1 MILLDTNVLIEILK
15 NNQNTIQQVS
25 TLTPPLAISSITA
38 MELIVGARNK
48 KEIQL
53 LNKFIARFQM
63 IHLDSVISLTALKL
77 ITSYAKSHT
86 LDIPDAL
93 ISATAINKHTQLL
106 TYNTKDFQYI
116 PSLELI
122 PGINH

>member
-15 NNQNTIQQVS
+15 NNQNTIQNVS
-25 TLTPPLAISSITA
+25 ALTPPLAISSITA

-53 LNKFIARFQM
+53 LKKFIARFQV
-63 IHLDSVISLTALKL
+63 IHLDSIISLAALKL
-77 ITSYAKSHT
+77 ITGYAKSHA

-93 ISATAINKHTQLL
+93 ISATAISKRAKLL

-122 PGINH
+122 P

>member
-15 NNQNTIQQVS
+15 NNQNTIQNVS
-25 TLTPPLAISSITA
+25 ALTPPLAISSITA

-53 LNKFIARFQM
+53 LNKFIARFQV
-63 IHLDSVISLTALKL
+63 IHLDSIISLAALKL
-77 ITSYAKSHT
+77 ITGYAKSHA

-93 ISATAINKHTQLL
+93 ISATAISKRAKLL

-122 PGINH
+122 P

>member
-15 NNQNTIQQVS
+15 NNQDTIKQVS
-25 TLTPPLAISSITA
+25 ALTPPLAISSITA
-38 MELIVGARNK
+38 MELMVGARNK

-53 LNKFIARFQM
+53 LKQFIAKFLI
-63 IHLDSVISLTALKL
+63 IHLEPVISQTALKL
-77 ITSYAKSHT
+77 ITRFAKSHS

-93 ISATAINKHTQLL
+93 ISATALNKQAPLL

-116 PSLELI
+116 SALELVS
-122 PGINH
+122 

>member
-15 NNQNTIQQVS
+15 NNQNTIQTVS
-25 TLTPPLAISSITA
+25 ALTPPLAISSITA

-48 KEIQL
+48 KEIKL
-53 LNKFIARFQM
+53 LNKFIARFLM
-63 IHLDSVISLTALKL
+63 IHLDPAISLAALKL
-77 ITSYAKSHT
+77 ITCYANSHA
-86 LDIPDAL
+86 LDLPDAL
-93 ISATAINKHTQLL
+93 ISATAINKQARLL

-122 PGINH
+122 P